1 MKFMGKK
8 QQFIKN
14 VSYSFIANL
23 VSFLISIF
31 MVMVVPKFL
40 SVEDYGIWQL
50 FLFYSSYL
58 GFFHFG
64 WEDGIYLRYAGKNF
78 EELDHRLFAGQFYM
92 ITFSQIVL
100 ALGILVCSSIFVVDP
115 IKKMVLYCCAFIL
128 PLTNFNTL
136 CNFIMQIT
144 NRIRDYAKMVLTERV
159 FYFVGV
165 CTLILLNRNHFI
177 DFYTARVISVVCVS
191 IMGIKLCRRLL
202 LPNFYPL
209 KKNLGEVYENIS
221 AGSKLMFA
229 NIANMLII
237 GAVRFGISE
246 GWDVST
252 FGRISLTLGISNFLM
267 IFIDSVSIVV
277 FPALKHVENDRLPA
291 LYKEIRSGLTVLLL
305 GALLGY
311 YPARYILS
319 LWLPKYADS
328 MVYMAVLFPICVF
341 DSKVSLLINTYLKS
355 LRQEALMLR
364 INTVSVVV
372 SVAVTFLMVRILH
385 NLDLTILSIVF
396 LYAFRCGIAEYYL
409 SKLLQIH
416 LKKDIL
422 IEMLM
427 VLVFMTSGWLLQ
439 NWSCTAIYG
448 IAYLAFL
455 GMEKNNVKM
464 LWKKIRNTD

>member
-1 MKFMGKK
+1 MKTMGKK

-23 VSFLISIF
+23 VSFLISVF

-78 EELDHRLFAGQFYM
+78 ENLDHKLFAGQFYM
-92 ITFSQIVL
+92 VVFSQIILAFGISACASLFVL
-100 ALGILVCSSIFVVDP
+100 DP

-128 PLTNFNTL
+128 PFTNFNTL

-159 FYFVGV
+159 FYFAGV
-165 CTLILLNRNHFI
+165 CVLILLHKNYFI
-177 DFYTARVISVVCVS
+177 DFYAVRVVSLICVS
-191 IMGIKLCRRLL
+191 FMGIRLCSRLL
-202 LPNFYPL
+202 LPNFYPF
-209 KKNLGEVYENIS
+209 KRNLIEAYENIS

-237 GAVRFGISE
+237 GSVRFGISE

-252 FGRISLTLGISNFLM
+252 FGRVSLTLGISNFLM

-305 GALLGY
+305 GVLLGY

-328 MVYMAVLFPICVF
+328 LIYMAVLFPICVF

-355 LRQEALMLR
+355 LRQEALMLK
-364 INTVSVVV
+364 INTVSVIV

-385 NLDLTILSIVF
+385 NLDLTILSIVL
-396 LYAFRCGIAEYYL
+396 LYAFRCGVAEYYL

-427 VLVFMTSGWLLQ
+427 VLVFMASGWLLQ
-439 NWSCTAIYG
+439 NWICTAIYG
-448 IAYLAFL
+448 IAYLLFL
-455 GMEKNNVKM
+455 GMEKENVKM
-464 LWKKIRNTD
+464 LWKKVRNTD